1 VREGV
6 NDGIGEHEKRT
17 RELRHVRDEATKEE
31 HKNGQQAA
39 KKLEL
44 SGCVVA
50 EREQANKQHRS
61 SRGYTLRK
69 E

>member
-1 VREGV
+1 
-6 NDGIGEHEKRT
+6 
-17 RELRHVRDEATKEE
+17 VRDEARKEE
-31 HKNGQQAA
+31 HHVKNGQQAA

-61 SRGYTLRK
+61 SREDTQRK
-69 E
+69 EEVRHKKERTCT